1 MALPNPAP
9 DTHVLVTGA
18 SSGIGEAFARELAAR
33 GHGLTI
39 VARRQEVL
47 ETLAGELE
55 AEHGV
60 SVAVHAADLADERER
75 AAFVARVRRDRR
87 RLVGLVNNAGVGVFG
102 RVADHTI
109 EEEQRVVRLNLL
121 ALHDLCLTFLPGL
134 VEQGEGAICNV
145 SSVLAFA
152 PIPQNATYA
161 ATKAFATSF
170 SEALHTE
177 LIGTGVS
184 CTAVHPGPTK
194 TAVFDA
200 SGAPG
205 AAGLGPDVFWQ
216 EGSDV
221 ARGGVRAMEQ
231 GSRTTVPGL
240 TNKAIAFGLR
250 TSLRTTFL
258 PVARAAQSLPVRRAL
273 GITNE
278 NGAPP

>member
-1 MALPNPAP
+1 MALPNPTP

-39 VARRQEVL
+39 VARRREIL
-47 ETLAGELE
+47 EALAAELE
-55 AEHGV
+55 GEHGV
-60 SVAVHAADLADERER
+60 TVAVHAADLADERAR
-75 AAFVARVRRDRR
+75 AALVAAVRRDPRT
-87 RLVGLVNNAGVGVFG
+87 LAGLVNNAGVGAFG
-102 RVADHTI
+102 RVADHAI
-109 EEEQRVVRLNLL
+109 EEEQRVVRLNLV
-121 ALHDLCLTFLPGL
+121 ALHDLCLTFLPDL

-205 AAGLGPDVFWQ
+205 AAGKGPDLFWQ

-221 ARGGVRAMEQ
+221 AKDGVRAMEK
-231 GSRTTVPGL
+231 GSRAVVPGL
-240 TNKAIAFGLR
+240 TNKLIALGFRSTLR
-250 TSLRTTFL
+250 TPFL
-258 PVARAAQSLPVRRAL
+258 PLARAAQSLPVRRAL
-273 GITNE
+273 GVDG
-278 NGAPP
+278 NGAPQ

>member
-33 GHGLTI
+33 GHGLTV
-39 VARRQEVL
+39 VARRREVL
-47 ETLAGELE
+47 DDLARELE
-55 AEHGV
+55 AAHGV
-60 SVAVHAADLADERER
+60 RVAVHAADLADEGAR
-75 AAFVARVRRDRR
+75 AELVRAVRTDPRH
-87 RLVGLVNNAGVGVFG
+87 LVGLVNNAGVGVFG
-102 RVADHTI
+102 RVVDHPI
-109 EEEQRVVRLNLL
+109 EEEQRVVRLNLV
-121 ALHDLCLTFLPGL
+121 ALHDLCLEFLPDL
-134 VEQGEGAICNV
+134 VERGAGAIANV

-177 LIGTGVS
+177 LAGTGVS

-194 TAVFDA
+194 TNVFDA

-216 EGSDV
+216 EGADV
-221 ARGGVRAMEQ
+221 ARDAVRAMEQ

-273 GITNE
+273 GIAGE
-278 NGAPP
+278 DGAPQ